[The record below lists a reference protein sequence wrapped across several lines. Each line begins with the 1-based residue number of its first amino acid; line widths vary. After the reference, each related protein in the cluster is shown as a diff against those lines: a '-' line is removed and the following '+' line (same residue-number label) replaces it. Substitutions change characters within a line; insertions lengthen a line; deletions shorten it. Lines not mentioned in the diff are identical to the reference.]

1 MKKLATALVATGALL
16 ALSGCVDPYYGNSY
30 YGGGYYGS
38 NNGGSGYGYYG
49 YNRPYNYGNRGY
61 NGPYRN
67 RYNDRRNY
75 RRY

>member
-16 ALSGCVDPYYGNSY
+16 VLSGCVDPYYGNSY

-38 NNGGSGYGYYG
+38 NYGGSGYGYYG
-49 YNRPYNYGNRGY
+49 YNRPYSNGYRGY

-67 RYNDRRNY
+67 RYSDRRYY